1 MIEIRGYLGQETT
14 LFNALLDTLKE
25 LGGMQQRYLDNKIGQ
40 KISKYPV
47 CKDQLRNRHKKNK
60 RNFHIMIFVYI
71 LMSAL
76 IIVYILFVIVFTI
89 IKFPFEIFK
98 SRDLI
103 KELKYKSPE
112 KRGKND

>member
-1 MIEIRGYLGQETT
+1 
-14 LFNALLDTLKE
+14 
-25 LGGMQQRYLDNKIGQ
+25 
-40 KISKYPV
+40 
-47 CKDQLRNRHKKNK
+47 
-60 RNFHIMIFVYI
+60 MIFVYI